1 MRYGNGMI
9 DIVDTLDVQQ
19 LRTAVKS
26 LQDEVREKTLQLEKL
41 RAEIEWGRRPK
52 CEVCPWYRKPGAGS
66 SGRV

>member
-1 MRYGNGMI
+1 MRCGNGMT

-41 RAEIEWGRRPK
+41 RLEIEWGRRPK
-52 CEVCPWYRKPGAGS
+52 CEACPWYRKPGAGS

>member
-1 MRYGNGMI
+1 MRYGNGMT

-41 RAEIEWGRRPK
+41 REEIEWGRRPK